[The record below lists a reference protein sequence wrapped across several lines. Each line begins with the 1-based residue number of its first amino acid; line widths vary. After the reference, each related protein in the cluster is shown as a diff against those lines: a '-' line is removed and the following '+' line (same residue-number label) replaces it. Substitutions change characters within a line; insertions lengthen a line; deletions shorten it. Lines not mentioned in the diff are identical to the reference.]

1 MERIEC
7 EKCYHSEFEDDD
19 KLRCRLKKCQPDYE
33 DMREAKEALLL
44 SFPGSFIN
52 ERNEFIAHLKSNQ
65 YFLLENCEYPEDID
79 CKVLEWLS
87 RAACKGQPYS
97 QEWRNLKYRKF
108 MLDGINDY
116 MDTHFTED
124 EMMEIYTYLGNA
136 CNHEKTV
143 RFIESGYD
151 MEVLKQ
157 GKENADEN
165 TTDFV

>member
-7 EKCYHSEFEDDD
+7 EKCYHSEFDND
-19 KLRCRLKKCQPDYE
+19 KIRCKSKKCQPDYE

-65 YFLLENCEYPEDID
+65 YFLLGNCEYPEDID

-87 RAACKGQPYS
+87 RAACKGQPYR
-97 QEWRNLKYRKF
+97 QEWRNIKYRKF
-108 MLDGINDY
+108 MLDGINNY
-116 MDTHFTED
+116 MDTSFTED
-124 EMMEIYTYLGNA
+124 EMMEIYTYIGNA
-136 CNHEKTV
+136 CNHKKTV

-151 MEVLKQ
+151 MEVLK
-157 GKENADEN
+157 K
-165 TTDFV
+165 